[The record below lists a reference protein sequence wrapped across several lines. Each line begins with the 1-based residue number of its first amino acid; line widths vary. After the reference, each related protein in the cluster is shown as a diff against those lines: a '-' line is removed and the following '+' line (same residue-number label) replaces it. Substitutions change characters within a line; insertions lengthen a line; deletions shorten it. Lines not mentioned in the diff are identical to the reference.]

1 MLLVYYAPDS
11 TPLSNKGNIV
21 LIFKDSFSNT
31 TVIDSPPAFSAFYKP
46 HKTCL
51 NSIDEEKDIVELRP
65 GLDARTISV
74 KLINKGHA
82 QHLYFGPN
90 ADQIGIA
97 IDGNNFR
104 CSEKA
109 DVPDIG
115 EVAFFVEI
123 QNGTITRSQCVG
135 S

>member
-1 MLLVYYAPDS
+1 M
-11 TPLSNKGNIV
+11 
-21 LIFKDSFSNT
+21 
-31 TVIDSPPAFSAFYKP
+31 
-46 HKTCL
+46 

-74 KLINKGHA
+74 KLVNKGHA

-90 ADQIGIA
+90 ADKIGIA

-104 CSEKA
+104 CSEKE

-115 EVAFFVEI
+115 EVAFSVEI
-123 QNGTITRSQCVG
+123 QNGTIIQSQCVG